1 MPRKPVTDRVPP
13 KYVDKGKAMRSDKE
27 TTFLTAYEF
36 NRNEFA
42 FLAYLGF
49 DNVRHGR
56 QWMMTP
62 PVLEA
67 VFIYRSIGGPT
78 TRKVLQAAA
87 EVSLPQ
93 YQEKWDRDFAEFCPS
108 PTAFLAD
115 NPVTLYQTQARKEVI
130 QGRSTKK
137 TAITTLTYDMMDTG
151 QLEPLGSH
159 EARDRVFAFLLW
171 WLLRETER
179 FDGLVSQEQEAEYR
193 RFTTVHDF
201 PYALPAFEDLQM
213 EQHTKFPRP
222 QWTHRQDVA
231 PEDEALNRVGR
242 ALAFLPGWI
251 SRKDQG
257 KANFSNGW
265 HLFWVQG
272 CEATFADCPINE
284 GKHAGKWVP
293 PWMQDIPTQQ
303 EGQDSV
309 IDRADDGDSLD
320 DRSTGNDTVN
330 DEGATTTPSSGVK
343 RTADDA
349 GLPSGASYSE
359 LSPGQ
364 YGPCVD
370 EDDEEHKPE
379 TTPRTEGGLMEELTG
394 LAAALGPASKKL
406 KLSNVLDQQGTRATT
421 PDGLEEQRRQIAR
434 EGEEARQA
442 IERPEIEAQLRAKLR
457 RKHETVMAQMR
468 REEYAKAEAKKAA
481 WIADRSAKIEAEYLA
496 EERAKMAGV
505 LARIGTLSSN
515 LQLLLLS
522 TTTPIPPLRIEHYHR
537 TITHANEILA
547 REQDGTNEGS
557 TRRSKRRREKTFG
570 ASLMERMAE
579 VRARRDEAAAEIR
592 GLDNVIAMVQDPQG
606 RELLQRL
613 TGEKAAERVE
623 AVAANPAKVTL
634 DTVRG
639 SALTLLGADT
649 WGEVFPDVDLT
660 AKALRSRFTTKMN
673 QQARGEIPMPGTSE
687 LVLALKAR
695 NMWPSPAP
703 VRYTGTDVDVSTDRI
718 VHCCWLYTRTSSYI
732 PARIRG
738 LVTMMGTCI
747 YAR

>member
-49 DNVRHGR
+49 DN
-56 QWMMTP
+56 
-62 PVLEA
+62 
-67 VFIYRSIGGPT
+67 
-78 TRKVLQAAA
+78 AAA
-87 EVSLPQ
+87 EVLLPQ

-130 QGRSTKK
+130 QGRRTKK
-137 TAITTLTYDMMDTG
+137 TAIVTLTHDMMDTG
-151 QLEPLGSH
+151 QLEPLDSH
-159 EARDRVFAFLLW
+159 KARDRVFAFLLW
-171 WLLRETER
+171 WLLHETER

-251 SRKDQG
+251 S
-257 KANFSNGW
+257 
-265 HLFWVQG
+265 
-272 CEATFADCPINE
+272 CEAAFADCPINE

-481 WIADRSAKIEAEYLA
+481 WIADRSAKIEAEFLA

-505 LARIGTLSSN
+505 LARIGT
-515 LQLLLLS
+515 
-522 TTTPIPPLRIEHYHR
+522 
-537 TITHANEILA
+537 
-547 REQDGTNEGS
+547 
-557 TRRSKRRREKTFG
+557 
-570 ASLMERMAE
+570 
-579 VRARRDEAAAEIR
+579 
-592 GLDNVIAMVQDPQG
+592 
-606 RELLQRL
+606 
-613 TGEKAAERVE
+613 
-623 AVAANPAKVTL
+623 
-634 DTVRG
+634 
-639 SALTLLGADT
+639 
-649 WGEVFPDVDLT
+649 
-660 AKALRSRFTTKMN
+660 
-673 QQARGEIPMPGTSE
+673 
-687 LVLALKAR
+687 
-695 NMWPSPAP
+695 
-703 VRYTGTDVDVSTDRI
+703 
-718 VHCCWLYTRTSSYI
+718 
-732 PARIRG
+732 
-738 LVTMMGTCI
+738 
-747 YAR
+747 